1 MKTDVVRR
9 LRPWELD
16 HFNSGGDPMH
26 IGLLN
31 MYSTRNLG
39 DAAIYSALAAMSPGE
54 SVSGPLQEERPTPV
68 RGLLRGASLRPCNGF
83 VSVGGDIFNNA
94 RPRLVTRRFLQNV
107 NALRAAPSSTMLF
120 GQSIP
125 RSCRNLAF
133 VGLAQTLKSLGY
145 VAVRDRESHDRLTA
159 AGVRAELTFDTAFA
173 LPPQRHARAEALR
186 LFAMAG
192 LHSEKTI
199 LVSLRNQSEL
209 YAENGGEDQILSI
222 AQALTRRGHQ
232 IGLLIQADGDSADS
246 DRFLARRIQQAIPE
260 SRILDPFECAAP
272 HEPWAVL
279 SALLGLARA
288 VVAVRYHAAVL
299 RMVEGRQ
306 PFVLSYSNKG
316 EDLCRRL
323 NQPGSTLGAGD
334 VSSLVTQIEAS
345 AECDFDA
352 ATVRA
357 DVLSH
362 YSNGLSRIAA

>member
-1 MKTDVVRR
+1 
-9 LRPWELD
+9 
-16 HFNSGGDPMH
+16 
-26 IGLLN
+26 

-39 DAAIYSALAAMSPGE
+39 DAAIYAALAAMSP
-54 SVSGPLQEERPTPV
+54 SACVSGPLQEERPTPV
-68 RGLLRGASLRPCNGF
+68 RGLLRGASLRACNGF

-107 NALRAAPSSTMLF
+107 NALRAAPSATMLF

-133 VGLAQTLKSLGY
+133 AGLAHTLKRVAY
-145 VAVRDRESHDRLTA
+145 VAVRDRESHDRLA
-159 AGVRAELTFDTAFA
+159 ASGVRAELTFDTAFA
-173 LPPQRHARAEALR
+173 LPPQRHARVEALR
-186 LFAMAG
+186 LFNAAG
-192 LHSEKTI
+192 LHPEKTI
-199 LVSLRNQSEL
+199 LISLRNQSRL

-222 AQALTRRGHQ
+222 AHALSRRGHE

-246 DRFLARRIQQAIPE
+246 DWFLARRIQQAIPV
-260 SRILDPFECAAP
+260 SRILDPFACAAP

-279 SALLGLARA
+279 TSLLGLARA

-316 EDLCRRL
+316 EDLCHRL
-323 NQPGSTLGAGD
+323 NQLGSALGAGD
-334 VSSLVTQIEAS
+334 VSSLVSLIEAS
-345 AECDFDA
+345 AEGNFDPA
-352 ATVRA
+352 SVRA

-362 YSNGLSRIAA
+362 YSNGLARIAA